1 MKFRDILLALCAP
14 LLLGFGFAIAKPAM
28 QQFPPFLLM
37 GLRFT
42 IASLVLIWWFP
53 IPKKLLKDLF
63 IVSFIGG
70 TITYGLVYM
79 GLNRVDASSSILL
92 VHAEVPFGVIIAYF
106 LFKERPGMKN
116 ILGIIIAFIGLF
128 VLLGAPNLE
137 GKLIGVLLVLF
148 GAFTWSLGM
157 VMAKPLSKKIGG
169 FAVTAWVSLF
179 SGPMLLLG
187 SFIFDG
193 NTINYFLSADSKG
206 WLIVAYLSL
215 IMQPLA
221 YGTWYHVI
229 GRNPIHKV
237 MPMMFLLPLTGLS
250 TAIFLLGEEPTKQVF
265 VGGAIILF
273 GIGTIL
279 FSKSKNDRK
288 FLQFLTKVSK

>member
-1 MKFRDILLALCAP
+1 MSFRDILIALCAP
-14 LLLGFGFAIAKPAM
+14 ILLGFGFVIAKPAM

-42 IASLVLIWWFP
+42 IAALILIWWFP
-53 IPKKLLKDLF
+53 IPRGLLKNLF

-70 TITYGLVYM
+70 TLTYGLVYM
-79 GLNRVDASSSILL
+79 GLNSVDASSSTLL
-92 VHAEVPFGVIIAYF
+92 IQTEVPFGVIIAYF
-106 LFKERPGMKN
+106 LFKEKPGIKN
-116 ILGIIIAFIGLF
+116 IVGIVIAFLGLF
-128 VLLGAPNLE
+128 VLLGAPNLQ
-137 GKLIGVLLVLF
+137 GKLIGVLLLLS

-157 VMAKPLSKKIGG
+157 VMAKPIIKKIGG
-169 FAVTAWVSLF
+169 FAVTAWVCLF
-179 SGPMLLLG
+179 SGPILLLG

-193 NTINYFLSADSKG
+193 NTINYFLSANFHG

-237 MPMMFLLPLTGLS
+237 MPMMLLLPLTGLS

-273 GIGTIL
+273 GIGMIL
-279 FSKSKNDRK
+279 FNKPKK
-288 FLQFLTKVSK
+288 

>member
-137 GKLIGVLLVLF
+137 GKLIGVLLLLF

-157 VMAKPLSKKIGG
+157 VMAKPISKEIGG
-169 FAVTAWVSLF
+169 FTVTAWISLF
-179 SGPMLLLG
+179 CGPTLLLG

-193 NTINYFLSADSKG
+193 NTLNYFLSANYKG
-206 WLIVAYLSL
+206 WLTVAYLGL

-221 YGTWYHVI
+221 YGSWYYVI

-237 MPMMFLLPLTGLS
+237 LPVMLLLPLTGLS
-250 TAIFLLGEEPTKQVF
+250 SAIFLLGEEPTKQVF

-273 GIGTIL
+273 GIGMIL
-279 FSKSKNDRK
+279 FS
-288 FLQFLTKVSK
+288 QPTKK

>member
-63 IVSFIGG
+63 IVSLIGG
-70 TITYGLVYM
+70 TLTYGLVYM
-79 GLNRVDASSSILL
+79 GLDRVDASSSILL
-92 VHAEVPFGVIIAYF
+92 VHTEVPFGVIIAYF

-179 SGPMLLLG
+179 CGPMLLLG

-237 MPMMFLLPLTGLS
+237 MPMMLLLPLTGLS

-273 GIGTIL
+273 GIGMIL
-279 FSKSKNDRK
+279 FNKPKK
-288 FLQFLTKVSK
+288 

>member
-42 IASLVLIWWFP
+42 IAALILIWWFP

-63 IVSFIGG
+63 IVSLIGG
-70 TITYGLVYM
+70 TLTYGLVYM

-92 VHAEVPFGVIIAYF
+92 VHTEVPFGVIIAYF
-106 LFKERPGMKN
+106 LFKERPGIKN
-116 ILGIIIAFIGLF
+116 ILGMIIAFIGLF
-128 VLLGAPNLE
+128 ILLGAPNLE
-137 GKLIGVLLVLF
+137 GKFIGVLLLLF

-157 VMAKPLSKKIGG
+157 VMAKPLSEKIGG
-169 FAVTAWVSLF
+169 FAVTAWVCIF
-179 SGPMLLLG
+179 TGPMLLLG

-206 WLIVAYLSL
+206 WLIVAYLAL

-221 YGTWYHVI
+221 YGTWYHVM
-229 GRNPIHKV
+229 GRNPVHKV
-237 MPMMFLLPLTGLS
+237 MPVMLLLPLTGLS

-273 GIGTIL
+273 GVGMIL
-279 FSKSKNDRK
+279 FSKPK
-288 FLQFLTKVSK
+288 TK

>member
-1 MKFRDILLALCAP
+1 
-14 LLLGFGFAIAKPAM
+14 
-28 QQFPPFLLM
+28 M

-70 TITYGLVYM
+70 TLTYGLVYM

-179 SGPMLLLG
+179 CGPMLLLG

-237 MPMMFLLPLTGLS
+237 MPMMLLLPLTGLS

-273 GIGTIL
+273 GIGKIGRA
-279 FSKSKNDRK
+279 SCRER
-288 FLQFLTKVSK
+288 V

>member
-28 QQFPPFLLM
+28 EQFPPFLLM

-42 IASLVLIWWFP
+42 IAALILIWWFP

-70 TITYGLVYM
+70 TLTYSLVYM

-92 VHAEVPFGVIIAYF
+92 VHTEVPFGVIIAYF
-106 LFKERPGMKN
+106 LFKEKPSLRS
-116 ILGIIIAFIGLF
+116 ILGMIVAFIGLF

-137 GKLIGVLLVLF
+137 GKFIGVLLLLV

-157 VMAKPLSKKIGG
+157 VMAKPISKKIGG
-169 FAVTAWVSLF
+169 FAVTAWVCVF
-179 SGPMLLLG
+179 AGPMLLLG

-193 NTINYFLSADSKG
+193 NTMNYFLSADLKG
-206 WLIVAYLSL
+206 WSIVAFLGL
-215 IMQPLA
+215 ILQPIA
-221 YGTWYHVI
+221 YGTWYHVM
-229 GRNPIHKV
+229 GRNPVHKV
-237 MPMMFLLPLTGLS
+237 MPVQLLLPLTGLS
-250 TAIFLLGEEPTKQVF
+250 TAIFLLGEEPTKQAF
-265 VGGAIILF
+265 IGGAIII
-273 GIGTIL
+273 IGVIL
-279 FSKSKNDRK
+279 IVFTKSKNEEVK
-288 FLQFLTKVSK
+288 K

>member
-1 MKFRDILLALCAP
+1 MSFRDILIALCAP
-14 LLLGFGFAIAKPAM
+14 ILLGFGFVIAKPAM

-42 IASLVLIWWFP
+42 IAALILIWWFP
-53 IPKKLLKDLF
+53 IPRGLLKNLF

-70 TITYGLVYM
+70 TLTYGLVYM
-79 GLNRVDASSSILL
+79 GLNSVDASSSTLL
-92 VHAEVPFGVIIAYF
+92 IQTEVPFGVIIAYF
-106 LFKERPGMKN
+106 LFKEKPGIKN
-116 ILGIIIAFIGLF
+116 IVGIVIAFLGLF
-128 VLLGAPNLE
+128 VLLGAPNLQ
-137 GKLIGVLLVLF
+137 GKLIGVLLLLS

-157 VMAKPLSKKIGG
+157 VMAKPIVKKIGG
-169 FAVTAWVSLF
+169 FAVTAWVCLF

-193 NTINYFLSADSKG
+193 NTINYFLSANFHG

-237 MPMMFLLPLTGLS
+237 LPVMLLLPLTGLS

-265 VGGAIILF
+265 LGGAIILL
-273 GIGTIL
+273 GIGVIL
-279 FSKSKNDRK
+279 LSKP
-288 FLQFLTKVSK
+288 QTK

>member
-1 MKFRDILLALCAP
+1 MSFRDILIALCAP
-14 LLLGFGFAIAKPAM
+14 ILLGFGFVIAKPAM

-42 IASLVLIWWFP
+42 IAALILIWWFP
-53 IPKKLLKDLF
+53 IPRGLLKNLF

-70 TITYGLVYM
+70 TLTYGLVYM
-79 GLNRVDASSSILL
+79 GLNSVDASSSTLL
-92 VHAEVPFGVIIAYF
+92 IQTEVPFGVIIAYF
-106 LFKERPGMKN
+106 LFKEKPGIKN
-116 ILGIIIAFIGLF
+116 IVGIVIAFFGLF
-128 VLLGAPNLE
+128 VLLGAPNLQ
-137 GKLIGVLLVLF
+137 GKLIGVLLLLS

-157 VMAKPLSKKIGG
+157 VMAKPIVKKIGG
-169 FAVTAWVSLF
+169 FAVTAWVCLF

-193 NTINYFLSADSKG
+193 NTINYFLSANFHG

-237 MPMMFLLPLTGLS
+237 LPVMLLLPLTGLS

-265 VGGAIILF
+265 LGGAIILL
-273 GIGTIL
+273 GIGVIL
-279 FSKSKNDRK
+279 LSKP
-288 FLQFLTKVSK
+288 QTK

>member
-42 IASLVLIWWFP
+42 IAALVLIWWFP

-63 IVSFIGG
+63 IVSLIGG
-70 TITYGLVYM
+70 TLTYGLVYM
-79 GLNRVDASSSILL
+79 GLNSVDASSSILL
-92 VHAEVPFGVIIAYF
+92 VHTEVPFGVIIAYF
-106 LFKERPGMKN
+106 LFKERPGIKN
-116 ILGIIIAFIGLF
+116 IFGIGIAFVGLF
-128 VLLGAPNLE
+128 ILLGAPNLE
-137 GKLIGVLLVLF
+137 GKLIGVLLLLF
-148 GAFTWSLGM
+148 GAFFWSLGM

-179 SGPMLLLG
+179 CGPMLLLG

-193 NTINYFLSADSKG
+193 NTINYFVSADSKG

-221 YGTWYHVI
+221 YGTWYHVM
-229 GRNPIHKV
+229 GRNPVHKV
-237 MPMMFLLPLTGLS
+237 MPVMLLLPLTGLS

-265 VGGAIILF
+265 VGGVIILF
-273 GIGTIL
+273 GIGMIL
-279 FSKSKNDRK
+279 FSKSKK
-288 FLQFLTKVSK
+288 

>member
-179 SGPMLLLG
+179 CGPMLLLG

-206 WLIVAYLSL
+206 WLVVAYLGL

-237 MPMMFLLPLTGLS
+237 MPMMLLLPLTGLS

-273 GIGTIL
+273 GIGMIL
-279 FSKSKNDRK
+279 FNKPKK
-288 FLQFLTKVSK
+288 

>member
-1 MKFRDILLALCAP
+1 MSFRDILLALCAP
-14 LLLGFGFAIAKPAM
+14 LLLGFGFVIAKPAM

-70 TITYGLVYM
+70 TLTYGLVYM
-79 GLNRVDASSSILL
+79 GLNSVDASSSTLL
-92 VHAEVPFGVIIAYF
+92 IQTEVPFGVILAYF
-106 LFKERPGMKN
+106 LFKEKPGIKN
-116 ILGIIIAFIGLF
+116 IIGIVIAFFGLF

-137 GKLIGVLLVLF
+137 GKLIGVLLLLS
-148 GAFTWSLGM
+148 GSFTWSLGM
-157 VMAKPLSKKIGG
+157 VMAKPISKKIGG
-169 FAVTAWVSLF
+169 LAVTAWVCLF
-179 SGPMLLLG
+179 SGPMLLLA

-193 NTINYFLSADSKG
+193 NTVNYFLSANSKG

-237 MPMMFLLPLTGLS
+237 MPVMLLLPLTGLLA
-250 TAIFLLGEEPTKQVF
+250 AIFLLGEEPGKHIF
-265 VGGAIILF
+265 IGGTVILCGIGLILF
-273 GIGTIL
+273 G
-279 FSKSKNDRK
+279 KP
-288 FLQFLTKVSK
+288 QTK

>member
-1 MKFRDILLALCAP
+1 MSFRDILIALCAP
-14 LLLGFGFAIAKPAM
+14 ILLGFGFVIAKPAM

-42 IASLVLIWWFP
+42 IAALILIWWFP
-53 IPKKLLKDLF
+53 IPRGLLKNLF

-70 TITYGLVYM
+70 TLTYGLVYM
-79 GLNRVDASSSILL
+79 GLNSVDASSSTLL
-92 VHAEVPFGVIIAYF
+92 IQTEVPFGVIIAYF
-106 LFKERPGMKN
+106 LFKEKPGIKN
-116 ILGIIIAFIGLF
+116 IVGIVIAFFGLF
-128 VLLGAPNLE
+128 VLLGAPNLQ
-137 GKLIGVLLVLF
+137 GKLIGVLLLLS

-157 VMAKPLSKKIGG
+157 VMAKPISKKIGG
-169 FAVTAWVSLF
+169 FAVTAWVCLF
-179 SGPMLLLG
+179 SGPLLLLG

-193 NTINYFLSADSKG
+193 NTINYFLSANFHG
-206 WLIVAYLSL
+206 WLVVAYLSL

-237 MPMMFLLPLTGLS
+237 LPVMLLLPLTGLS

-265 VGGAIILF
+265 LGGAIILL
-273 GIGTIL
+273 GIGMIL
-279 FSKSKNDRK
+279 FSKPK
-288 FLQFLTKVSK
+288 TK

>member
-42 IASLVLIWWFP
+42 IAALILIWWFP

-63 IVSFIGG
+63 IVSLIGG
-70 TITYGLVYM
+70 TLTYGLVYM
-79 GLNRVDASSSILL
+79 GLNSVDASSSILL
-92 VHAEVPFGVIIAYF
+92 VHTEVPFGVIIAYF
-106 LFKERPGMKN
+106 LFKERPGIKN

-137 GKLIGVLLVLF
+137 GKLIGVLLLLF
-148 GAFTWSLGM
+148 GAFFWSLGM

-179 SGPMLLLG
+179 CGPMLLLG

-206 WLIVAYLSL
+206 WLIVAYLAL

-221 YGTWYHVI
+221 YGTWYQVI

-237 MPMMFLLPLTGLS
+237 MPVMLLLPLTGLS

-265 VGGAIILF
+265 IGGVIILL
-273 GIGTIL
+273 GIGMIL
-279 FSKSKNDRK
+279 FSRPS
-288 FLQFLTKVSK
+288 TK

>member
-1 MKFRDILLALCAP
+1 MKSRDILLALCAP

-42 IASLVLIWWFP
+42 IAALVLIWWFP

-63 IVSFIGG
+63 IVSLIGG
-70 TITYGLVYM
+70 TLTYGLVYM
-79 GLNRVDASSSILL
+79 GLNSVDASSSILL
-92 VHAEVPFGVIIAYF
+92 VHTEVPFGVIIAYF
-106 LFKERPGMKN
+106 LFKEKPGIKN
-116 ILGIIIAFIGLF
+116 ILGIVTAFVGLF
-128 VLLGAPNLE
+128 ILLGAPNLE
-137 GKLIGVLLVLF
+137 GKLIGVLLLLF
-148 GAFTWSLGM
+148 GAFFWSLGM

-179 SGPMLLLG
+179 CGPMLLLA

-221 YGTWYHVI
+221 YGTWYHVM
-229 GRNPIHKV
+229 GRNPVHKV
-237 MPMMFLLPLTGLS
+237 MPVMLLLPLTGLS

-265 VGGAIILF
+265 VGGTIILF
-273 GIGTIL
+273 GIGMIL
-279 FSKSKNDRK
+279 FSKPKK
-288 FLQFLTKVSK
+288 

>member
-1 MKFRDILLALCAP
+1 MSFRDILIALCAP
-14 LLLGFGFAIAKPAM
+14 ILLGFGFVIAKPAM

-42 IASLVLIWWFP
+42 IAALILIWWFP
-53 IPKKLLKDLF
+53 IPRGLLKNLF

-70 TITYGLVYM
+70 TLTYGLVYM
-79 GLNRVDASSSILL
+79 GLNSVDASSSTLL
-92 VHAEVPFGVIIAYF
+92 IQTEVPFGVIIAYF
-106 LFKERPGMKN
+106 LFKEKPGIKN
-116 ILGIIIAFIGLF
+116 IVGIVIAFFGLF
-128 VLLGAPNLE
+128 VLLGAPNLQ
-137 GKLIGVLLVLF
+137 GKLIGVLLLLS

-157 VMAKPLSKKIGG
+157 VMAKPISKKIGG
-169 FAVTAWVSLF
+169 FAVTAWICLF

-193 NTINYFLSADSKG
+193 NTINYFLSANFHG

-221 YGTWYHVI
+221 YGTWYNVI

-237 MPMMFLLPLTGLS
+237 LPVMLLLPLTGLS

-265 VGGAIILF
+265 IGGAIILF
-273 GIGTIL
+273 GIGMIL
-279 FSKSKNDRK
+279 FSKPKNK
-288 FLQFLTKVSK
+288 